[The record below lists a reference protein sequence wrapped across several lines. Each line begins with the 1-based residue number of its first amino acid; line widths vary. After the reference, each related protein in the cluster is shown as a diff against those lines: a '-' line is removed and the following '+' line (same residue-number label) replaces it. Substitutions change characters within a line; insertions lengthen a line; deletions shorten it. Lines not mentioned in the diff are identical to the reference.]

1 MVFLT
6 RFLGYAAKEIKQAP
20 RKYLRR
26 GFLDS
31 FTLQVKAGTGGCGLP
46 KYGGIGG
53 RGGNIYVVGTEGASL
68 IGLKK
73 YKDKKISGENGGNSL
88 ARGLIGAPGKDLEI
102 PVPRGV
108 TVYDANN
115 AVIGEV
121 DQDNS
126 KLLVASGGI
135 GGCETTGFSGQKGQ
149 HRKIV
154 LDLKLIADVALVG
167 FPNAGKSTMLKT
179 FSNAKPKVADYPFT
193 TVKPHLGTVT
203 YDDLRQITIAD
214 LPGLIEGAH
223 INIGMGHKFLKH
235 LDRTKLLV
243 FVVDIQG
250 FRLSVRH
257 SFRNC
262 LETVVLL
269 NKELELYKPDLL
281 NMHSILIINKM
292 DTPDADKKFKE
303 IESSL
308 HDLPSILDK
317 MPEEMRPDVPLHFNE
332 IITASLKS
340 NNPDEINKIKERIR
354 INLDKQ
360 AEEEFEKQQGTTMT
374 KIETDLYE
382 KIKRHN
388 TRVAPT
394 LV

>member
-1 MVFLT
+1 MTNSNNNYINCLLFKFL
-6 RFLGYAAKEIKQAP
+6 
-20 RKYLRR
+20 
-26 GFLDS
+26 
-31 FTLQVKAGTGGCGLP
+31 V
-46 KYGGIGG
+46 
-53 RGGNIYVVGTEGASL
+53 
-68 IGLKK
+68 
-73 YKDKKISGENGGNSL
+73 
-88 ARGLIGAPGKDLEI
+88 
-102 PVPRGV
+102 
-108 TVYDANN
+108 
-115 AVIGEV
+115 
-121 DQDNS
+121 
-126 KLLVASGGI
+126 
-135 GGCETTGFSGQKGQ
+135 
-149 HRKIV
+149 
-154 LDLKLIADVALVG
+154 
-167 FPNAGKSTMLKT
+167 
-179 FSNAKPKVADYPFT
+179 T
-193 TVKPHLGTVT
+193 TVKPHLGTIT
-203 YDDLRQITIAD
+203 YGDLRQITVAD

-223 INIGMGHKFLKH
+223 VNIGMGHQFLKH
-235 LDRTKLLV
+235 LERTKLLV

-281 NMHSILIINKM
+281 NMHAILIINKM

-317 MPEEMRPDVPLHFNE
+317 MPEEMRPDVPLRFNE
-332 IITASLKS
+332 ILTVSLKS

-354 INLDKQ
+354 ANLDKQ
-360 AEEEFEKQQGTTMT
+360 AEELFEKQQGTTMT

-382 KIKRHN
+382 KIQRQN